1 MILPA
6 PICFAESTPS
16 RPTAPSP
23 TTATVAP
30 GFTLAASAA
39 NQPVPITSERVR
51 RLGIMSADGTSGVAT
66 SVPLASG
73 MRTTGACASPTNSL
87 CWHDDWYPIWQL
99 GQLLSDAKNEPITNW
114 PGLIE
119 VTALPT
125 SSTMPQY
132 SCPIGV
138 GWGTGLMPRYGHRSD
153 PHTQVA
159 DILMMASVGFKIVGV
174 SRSSKRTSR
183 GPYRT
188 VPSMIYLLS
197 NSSSPCGVSAVDN
210 ERVTDHEA
218 CTR

>member
-1 MILPA
+1 MIRPA
-6 PICFAESTPS
+6 PICFGESTPS

-39 NQPVPITSERVR
+39 NQPVPITSESVR

-73 MRTTGACASPTNSL
+73 MRTKGACASPTNSL

-132 SCPIGV
+132 SCPILV
-138 GWGTGLMPRYGHRSD
+138 GCVSPMMPRQGQRTD
-153 PHTQVA
+153 PQSQIA
-159 DILMMASVGFKIVGV
+159 DSLMMALVG
-174 SRSSKRTSR
+174 
-183 GPYRT
+183 
-188 VPSMIYLLS
+188 L
-197 NSSSPCGVSAVDN
+197 
-210 ERVTDHEA
+210 
-218 CTR
+218 

>member
-1 MILPA
+1 MAMIRSA
-6 PICFAESTPS
+6 PICLAESTPR

-132 SCPIGV
+132 TYPIGDRFLHAL
-138 GWGTGLMPRYGHRSD
+138 TPLYGQRS
-153 PHTQVA
+153 T
-159 DILMMASVGFKIVGV
+159 
-174 SRSSKRTSR
+174 
-183 GPYRT
+183 
-188 VPSMIYLLS
+188 
-197 NSSSPCGVSAVDN
+197 
-210 ERVTDHEA
+210 
-218 CTR
+218 